1 MNTYYDTRISDAV
14 RGPGNKLYRIS
25 VRNQVPYITY
35 ARKTRVLY
43 KNNVRGAYINVHNSR
58 IYFL

>member
-1 MNTYYDTRISDAV
+1 MSNYYDTKISDTV

-35 ARKTRVLY
+35 NRKTRVLY
-43 KNNVRGAYINVHNSR
+43 KNNFGGAVINIGYGQV
-58 IYFL
+58 YFR